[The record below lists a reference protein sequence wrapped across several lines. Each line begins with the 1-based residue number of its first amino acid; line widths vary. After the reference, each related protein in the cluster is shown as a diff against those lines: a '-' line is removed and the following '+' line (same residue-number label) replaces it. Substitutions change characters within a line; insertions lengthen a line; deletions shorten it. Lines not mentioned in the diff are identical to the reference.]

1 MRISCVQMD
10 VLLGK
15 PAENLAKVKTLVTSA
30 AESGADVIVL
40 PETWN
45 VGFFPREGLTELADP
60 NGESIRRELGALAR
74 SLQVNLVAGS
84 AAALRDGK
92 VFNTAYVFDRDGK
105 CVGRYDKTHLF
116 SPMGEDEFF
125 AKGTDLCTF
134 SLDGVQCGLI
144 LCYDI
149 RFPELT
155 RSLALKGIEILFVPA
170 QWPSVRVEHWR
181 TLTKARAI
189 ENQIFLACCNGC
201 GTAGET
207 VYGGN
212 SAVYDPWGTVLA
224 AAGEKEEVISADCD
238 LSVIGNIRSS
248 MHVFNDRRPELYHY

>member
-15 PAENLAKVKTLVTSA
+15 PSENLTRVKELVASA
-30 AESGADVIVL
+30 AESGADVVVL

-60 NGESIRRELGALAR
+60 DGEITRRELGALAR
-74 SLQVNLVAGS
+74 ELRVNLVAGS
-84 AAALRDGK
+84 AATLRDGK
-92 VFNTAYVFDRDGK
+92 VFNTAYVFDRDGE

-116 SPMGEDEFF
+116 SPMGEDVFF
-125 AKGTDLCTF
+125 EKGSDLCTF

-170 QWPSVRVEHWR
+170 QWPSVRTEHWR

-201 GTAGET
+201 GSAGET

-224 AAGEKEEVISADCD
+224 AAGEREEVISADCD
-238 LSVIGNIRSS
+238 LTVIGSIRSS